1 MRGAGKGV
9 MKGACNRIRKI
20 LTKIMD
26 DARNIYEETFPPIK
40 QVETKIEETEAVE
53 KFYSDNHDETMK
65 RLITELTSP
74 SKSHNDMLK
83 TLKSSYDWF
92 NREGDLAGKEERK

>member
-26 DARNIYEETFPPIK
+26 DARKIYEETFPPIK

-53 KFYSDNHDETMK
+53 KFYSDNRDETMK
-65 RLITELTSP
+65 SLITELTSP
-74 SKSHNDMLK
+74 SKSHNDKLK

-92 NREGDLAGKEERK
+92 NREGDLAEKEERK